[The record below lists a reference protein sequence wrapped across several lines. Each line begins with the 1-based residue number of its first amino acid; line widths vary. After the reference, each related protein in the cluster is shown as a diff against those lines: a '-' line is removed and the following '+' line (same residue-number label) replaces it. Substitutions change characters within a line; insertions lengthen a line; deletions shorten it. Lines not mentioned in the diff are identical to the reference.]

1 MSAQNWD
8 DYDLGQK
15 GSATISKLCYRLA
28 VACRKMVMTAQCAET
43 SRSSEFGYVCRRCS
57 LCCRDKRIQIN
68 PYELARLARAQGE
81 TTSEFRKR
89 WTLDGQGTTLGQK
102 EDGTCVFLGPQGCEV
117 HADRPLVCRLYP
129 LARHVLTDRGEYF
142 TTLEGHPQSQGEF
155 TNRGTVADYLAAQGA
170 LPFMDVAEA
179 YFWWLCYAHER
190 LDLTVE
196 AIRTGPDK
204 DVHCDLLDMDA
215 MIARHCAATGYP
227 ESIDLD
233 GRAHLHLQL
242 L

>member
-1 MSAQNWD
+1 M
-8 DYDLGQK
+8 L
-15 GSATISKLCYRLA
+15 
-28 VACRKMVMTAQCAET
+28 MTAQCAET

-142 TTLEGHPQSQGEF
+142 TTLEGHPQSKGEF
-155 TNRGTVADYLAAQGA
+155 TNRGTVADYLATQGA
-170 LPFMDVAEA
+170 MPFLEAADA
-179 YFWWLCYAHER
+179 YFRWLCDAHER

-204 DVHCDLLDMDA
+204 EMQYDLLDMDA
-215 MIARHCAATGYP
+215 MIARHCAATGSP
-227 ESIDLD
+227 EPTELLERMD
-233 GRAHLHLQL
+233 LHLQL
-242 L
+242 LYAALANREDGHAEKISEREEATR